1 MAIKVKSL
9 KDLSDQYGVKQYVY
23 KDLSLDIGLEKT
35 LKSGFSKSVPGKDIQ
50 ASLDAKAISNSLL
63 NLFNT
68 RPGQRFLF
76 PEYGV
81 DLLKYVFVQINETNG
96 DAIGNAILHGIE
108 KYEPRIN
115 VENIEITAIPDD
127 NTYIID
133 VYYTIRILSQFI
145 KSSFA
150 IDTKEQSFISLSTDT
165 LTK

>member
-9 KDLSDQYGVKQYVY
+9 KDLSNQYSVKQYVY

-35 LKSGFSKSVPGKDIQ
+35 IKSGFSKAVPSKDIQ
-50 ASLDAKAISNSLL
+50 VSLDAKAISNSLL

-81 DLLKYVFVQINETNG
+81 DLLKYVFVQINEVNG
-96 DAIGNAILHGIE
+96 GVIGNAVLNGIE

-115 VENIEITAIPDD
+115 VENIEVTAIPDE
-127 NTYIID
+127 NTYVID
-133 VYYTIRILSQFI
+133 VYYTIKILSQYV
-145 KSSFA
+145 KSSFS
-150 IDTKEQSFISLSTDT
+150 IDTKEQNFISLSTDT
-165 LTK
+165 TVK

>member
-9 KDLSDQYGVKQYVY
+9 KKLSEQYAVQEHVY
-23 KDLSLDIGLEKT
+23 KDLTLDINLEKII
-35 LKSGFSKSVPGKDIQ
+35 KPGFKTAVPGKDIK

-81 DLLKYVFVQINETNG
+81 DLLKYVFVQINEANG
-96 DAIGNAILHGIE
+96 DAIGNAILAGI
-108 KYEPRIN
+108 KKFEPRIN
-115 VENIEITAIPDD
+115 VNQIRINAIPDE

-133 VYYTIRILSQFI
+133 IYYRVIILNQNVN
-145 KSSFA
+145 SSFA
-150 IDTKEQSFISLSTDT
+150 LDTKEQNFISLSTDIIT
-165 LTK
+165 

>member
-9 KDLSDQYGVKQYVY
+9 KNLSEQYSVKQYVY

-35 LKSGFSKSVPGKDIQ
+35 LKPGFNKTVPNKDIQ
-50 ASLDAKAISNSLL
+50 VSLDSKAISNSLL

-81 DLLKYVFVQINETNG
+81 DLLRYVFVQINEINGSVIG
-96 DAIGNAILHGIE
+96 DAVLNGIE

-115 VENIEITAIPDD
+115 VESIEVTAIPDD

-133 VYYTIRILSQFI
+133 VYYTIKILSQSV
-145 KSSFA
+145 KSSFS
-150 IDTKEQSFISLSTDT
+150 IDTKEQNFISLSTDT
-165 LTK
+165 I

>member
-9 KDLSDQYGVKQYVY
+9 KNLSEQYSVKQYVY

-35 LKSGFSKSVPGKDIQ
+35 LKPGFNKTVPSKDIQ
-50 ASLDAKAISNSLL
+50 VSLDSKAISNSLL

-81 DLLKYVFVQINETNG
+81 DLLRYVFVQINEINGSVIG
-96 DAIGNAILHGIE
+96 DAVLNGIE

-115 VENIEITAIPDD
+115 VESIEVTAIPDD

-133 VYYTIRILSQFI
+133 VYYTIKILSQSV
-145 KSSFA
+145 KSSFS
-150 IDTKEQSFISLSTDT
+150 IDPKEQNFISLSTDAI
-165 LTK
+165 

>member
-9 KDLSDQYGVKQYVY
+9 KNLSEQYSVKQYVY

-35 LKSGFSKSVPGKDIQ
+35 LKPGFNKTVPSKDIQ
-50 ASLDAKAISNSLL
+50 VSLDSKAISNSLL

-81 DLLKYVFVQINETNG
+81 DLLRYVFVQINEINGSVIG
-96 DAIGNAILHGIE
+96 DAVLNGIE

-115 VENIEITAIPDD
+115 VESIEVTAIPDD

-133 VYYTIRILSQFI
+133 VYYTIKILSQSV
-145 KSSFA
+145 KSSFS
-150 IDTKEQSFISLSTDT
+150 IDTKEQNFISLSTDT
-165 LTK
+165 I